1 MLSFQAKRELL
12 MQVAPRYRDA
22 DASQKSRI
30 LDEFVAATGYARKYA
45 IRLLA
50 NEAVPT
56 PAPITRAR
64 ARRSGGEVQEALRI
78 AWATAN
84 CICAKRLV
92 PFLAELVPAL
102 ERHGHLQVSDE
113 TRAQLLAISPATADR
128 LLRRYREGDTP
139 RGLST
144 TKAGTLLKH
153 QVPVRTFADWNDVTP
168 GFLEADLVAHCG
180 TSVEG
185 SCLYT
190 LVLTDVATGWTECL
204 ARLVRSREAVIEALE
219 RGRQLLPFAL
229 LGLDTDNGS
238 EFLNN
243 ELRAYCEREQ
253 ITFTRGRAYRKNDQ
267 CYVEQKNGS
276 IVRQLVGYDRCE
288 GERAYRQ
295 LTELYRAV
303 RLYVNFFQ
311 PSMKLHTKRREG
323 SPVRRTYAAAQTP
336 FQRLQQAKILTTEQ
350 EERLTAISQA
360 LDPVRLR
367 RQLHPLQDALWQHAV
382 VTPSAS
388 EPARLA
394 QDLVAPVAFRVQ
406 DCGLSDASTRASQRS
421 NKDAAA
427 QAESPE
433 GRLKRKY
440 HRTTKPQE
448 PRWWRTRQDP
458 FADVW
463 DDVCQWLA
471 ARPERTAKSVLEE
484 LQQRYPDQ
492 FPDGQ
497 LRTLQRRVQGWRA
510 TTLLTFDTH
519 WIEEEL
525 LRGQTLPRPLQAVE
539 GVVIEMEAP
548 EVRPASQL
556 KKA

>member
-1 MLSFQAKRELL
+1 M
-12 MQVAPRYRDA
+12 
-22 DASQKSRI
+22 
-30 LDEFVAATGYARKYA
+30 
-45 IRLLA
+45 
-50 NEAVPT
+50 PT
-56 PAPITRAR
+56 PARITRAR
-64 ARRSGGEVQEALRI
+64 ARRYGGEVQEALRI
-78 AWATAN
+78 AWEAAN
-84 CICAKRLV
+84 FICAKRLV
-92 PFLAELVPAL
+92 PFLGELVPSL
-102 ERHGHLQVSDE
+102 ERHGHLNVSDG
-113 TRAQLLAISPATADR
+113 TRAQLVAISPATADR

-185 SCLYT
+185 SFLST
-190 LVLTDVATGWTECL
+190 RVLTDVATGWTECL

-243 ELRAYCEREQ
+243 ELRASCEREQ
-253 ITFTRGRAYRKNDQ
+253 ISFTRGRAYRKNDQ

-276 IVRQLVGYDRCE
+276 IVRQLVGYDRFE

-323 SPVRRTYAAAQTP
+323 SRVHRTYDAAQTP
-336 FQRLQQAKILTTEQ
+336 CQRLQHAKILTTEQ
-350 EERLTAISQA
+350 EERLTGIYQA
-360 LDPVRLR
+360 LDPVRFR

-382 VTPSAS
+382 VIPSPG
-388 EPARLA
+388 EPASLA
-394 QDLVAPVAFRVQ
+394 HDLVAPVAFRVQ
-406 DCGLSDASTRASQRS
+406 DCGLSDASTRASQRP
-421 NKDAAA
+421 NKDTPA
-427 QAESPE
+427 QADSPE

-519 WIEEEL
+519 WIEEDL

-556 KKA
+556 KEA